1 MPSLSSIAAFRAR
14 TSSALG
20 RSGAYAMLKWF
31 ARCRAVNGR
40 VQTGLVPAENLKD
53 FNRGHD
59 ELISARLAMHLVAK
73 DEA

>member
-1 MPSLSSIAAFRAR
+1 
-14 TSSALG
+14 
-20 RSGAYAMLKWF
+20 MLKWF